1 MDRAVV
7 TAIYPLGPGIDLDAE
22 IAYTWI
28 DTDPESADGLDDYQS
43 LELGFG
49 TSITF

>member
-1 MDRAVV
+1 MDRALV

-28 DTDPESADGLDDYQS
+28 DTDPESADGVDDYQA
-43 LELGFG
+43 LEIGVG
-49 TSITF
+49 TAITF